1 MMLLLRGWRMEKT
14 ELNLRDQNEVLILTD
29 ARKKRNT
36 LVKMIDAV
44 SYKGLK
50 IVVIESIDY

>member
-44 SYKGLK
+44 SYKG
-50 IVVIESIDY
+50 